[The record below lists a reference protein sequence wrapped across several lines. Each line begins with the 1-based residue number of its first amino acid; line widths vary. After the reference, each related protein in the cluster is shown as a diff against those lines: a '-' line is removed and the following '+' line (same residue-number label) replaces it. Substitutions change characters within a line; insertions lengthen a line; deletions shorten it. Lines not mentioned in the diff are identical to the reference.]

1 MDIIKLDELEI
12 KEDEFE
18 TAAALIRGIIKKF
31 VDLGYSVGGFD
42 AYTVSNVLKGSGL
55 SSSAAF
61 EVLVGTVINGLFAN
75 GEVDATEIAK
85 FGKFAEN
92 IYYNK
97 PSGLM
102 DQMASSVGSMVFI
115 DFKSTEKPVVE
126 KLEFD
131 LKNMVMHFVLLI
143 QELTTQ
149 I

>member
-126 KLEFD
+126 LS
-131 LKNMVMHFVLLI
+131 LI
-143 QELTTQ
+143 H

>member
-1 MDIIKLDELEI
+1 
-12 KEDEFE
+12 
-18 TAAALIRGIIKKF
+18 
-31 VDLGYSVGGFD
+31 
-42 AYTVSNVLKGSGL
+42 
-55 SSSAAF
+55 
-61 EVLVGTVINGLFAN
+61 
-75 GEVDATEIAK
+75 
-85 FGKFAEN
+85 
-92 IYYNK
+92 
-97 PSGLM
+97 M